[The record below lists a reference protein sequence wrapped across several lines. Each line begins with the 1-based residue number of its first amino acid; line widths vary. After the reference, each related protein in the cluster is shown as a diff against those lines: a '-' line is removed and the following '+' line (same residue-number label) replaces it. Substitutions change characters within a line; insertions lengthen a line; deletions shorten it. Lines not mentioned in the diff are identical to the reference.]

1 MWLRLQFTCIR
12 CGREQWQENG
22 HSVQSSRRVR
32 ATPLK
37 ERSGPRDVWL
47 MRFVWFLLQVV
58 STDTLAVGSS
68 RAIDSLAPVAK
79 DEGDQIT
86 SFSTLASSQL
96 LGRCVA
102 ERSRFDRFQLSVW
115 FGIVGN
121 NIVPGESGRL
131 LSCPTWVCCAVLD
144 CLCENL
150 GRITMSLQGVP
161 TPRCWRN
168 SSTVSVDT
176 RDGLSS
182 LTWRP
187 TYWVRMPI
195 VNALGPCRTPRI
207 IYIFIACF
215 FLCRYRRPL
224 LWIDVSLPT
233 IQFGLRACL

>member
-1 MWLRLQFTCIR
+1 
-12 CGREQWQENG
+12 
-22 HSVQSSRRVR
+22 
-32 ATPLK
+32 
-37 ERSGPRDVWL
+37 
-47 MRFVWFLLQVV
+47 MRFVWFPLQVV
-58 STDTLAVGSS
+58 STDTLAVGFS
-68 RAIDSLAPVAK
+68 RGIDSLAPVAK
-79 DEGDQIT
+79 DKRDQIT
-86 SFSTLASSQL
+86 SFSTLASSQQ
-96 LGRCVA
+96 LGRCVT

-207 IYIFIACF
+207 FFFFFFFYCVF
-215 FLCRYRRPL
+215 FLCRYAVRCY
-224 LWIDVSLPT
+224 
-233 IQFGLRACL
+233 G